1 MTEKFEVTF
10 PLLGGSE
17 ERYAYIYLPKS
28 YFKNPERRYP
38 VLYMFDGH
46 NVFFDEDA
54 TYGKSWGMERFRK
67 LEKPPL
73 GGGFHISFCLF

>member
-1 MTEKFEVTF
+1 MGNGDKKMTERFEVVF

-17 ERYAYIYLPKS
+17 KRYAYIYLPKS
-28 YFKNPERRYP
+28 YFKEPNRRYP

-54 TYGKSWGMERFRK
+54 TYAHDQCM
-67 LEKPPL
+67 
-73 GGGFHISFCLF
+73 IST

>member
-1 MTEKFEVTF
+1 MTERFEVLF

-17 ERYAYIYLPKS
+17 KRFAYIYLPKS
-28 YFKNPERRYP
+28 YFREPNRRYP

-54 TYGKSWGMERFRK
+54 TYGQKSECTYYHLLSEDTILR
-67 LEKPPL
+67 
-73 GGGFHISFCLF
+73 